1 LDKDTLHLNLMDNSI
16 SIPNSLI
23 IRSLPINIELLELLK
38 TTRRSWNRSQIEM
51 SVIDKQSSSL
61 TKKSQK
67 RTKANSSIQRNKS
80 QEANKEVPDLEQHM
94 SAFNVEEFVREY
106 EKEIL

>member
-1 LDKDTLHLNLMDNSI
+1 MDNSI

-38 TTRRSWNRSQIEM
+38 TSRRSWNRSQIEM
-51 SVIDKQSSSL
+51 SVIDRQSSSS
-61 TKKSQK
+61 TQKSQK
-67 RTKANSSIQRNKS
+67 KKTKANSSVQRNKS

-94 SAFNVEEFVREY
+94 
-106 EKEIL
+106 